1 MKKKKI
7 TSYEG
12 AMEELEMIVA
22 NLQSG
27 TTKIDELTNQVERA
41 ATLMEYC
48 KTKLKDTEATI
59 NRVLE
64 D

>member
-41 ATLMEYC
+41 AILMEYC